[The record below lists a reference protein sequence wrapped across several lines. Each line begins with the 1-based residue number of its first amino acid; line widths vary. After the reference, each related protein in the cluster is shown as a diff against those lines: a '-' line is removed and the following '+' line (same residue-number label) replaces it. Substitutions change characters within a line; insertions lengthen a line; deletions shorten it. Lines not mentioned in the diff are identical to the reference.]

1 MKKIFLASLLVLG
14 LAATSCDDYLD
25 INQDPNSPT
34 EENMTPNM
42 MLPAAEMNIAHSYG
56 DYLRTV
62 GGYFAQHY
70 SQEFGTSNY
79 LDYSEFRQSAV
90 RSSSMYRQLNTRAL
104 NNIKYIRDYAE
115 QHEEWGNYL
124 AATVLRAFTYQLLV
138 DCYGEVPYSEALDLN
153 NLTPAYDDGQ
163 VVYDGILAELDDA
176 LSRVSAGDQVATSL
190 LFPGGNANAWIQFA
204 NALKLRILTRESGVK
219 DVNGQIG
226 ALISQ
231 NNFPTADVEF
241 AGCWKNE
248 AGQANPFFL
257 EDAFSDY
264 GASQINI
271 ILNVALLNTMEGSND
286 TRLEA
291 YFAPNGDGEYKGGVS
306 GTNFSTTNNYKT
318 SYWCR
323 PNAHFDDP
331 VVMISL
337 SEINFLIAEYYAKNN
352 NASKAQEYYTSAI
365 KASFDR
371 ANRLATAHKE
381 PAVDMAGVNAVLA
394 AYPLNLS
401 NYKRAIGIQ
410 KWVDLSGYNSF
421 EAWCEM
427 RRLGYPEMSNVTG
440 EQVYNPSTD
449 NYNPDAVAA
458 GTLYHPINVNP
469 ALTGILQRFPYA
481 ENSANRNQNTP
492 TYPGDNAPVF
502 WAK

>member
-14 LAATSCDDYLD
+14 LAATSCDNYLD

-34 EENMTPNM
+34 EENMTPDM

-79 LDYSEFRQSAV
+79 LDYSEFNQSPV

-104 NNIKYIRDYAE
+104 NNLKYIREYAE
-115 QHEEWGNYL
+115 SNEEWGNYL

-138 DCYGEVPYSEALDLN
+138 DCYGEVPFTEALDLN

-163 VVYDGILAELDDA
+163 LIYDKIIEEINVA
-176 LSRVSAGDQVATSL
+176 LEKVKASDQVATSL
-190 LFPGGNANAWIQFA
+190 LFPGGSAKDWIKFA

-219 DVNGQIG
+219 DVNGQI
-226 ALISQ
+226 ADLI
-231 NNFPTADVEF
+231 NEDNFPSKDVQF

-257 EDAFSDY
+257 EDAFASY

-271 ILNVALLNTMEGSND
+271 ILNVALLNTMNVPSKDFKDGRLAAYFSPNGSNQY
-286 TRLEA
+286 A
-291 YFAPNGDGEYKGGVS
+291 GGVS
-306 GTNFSTTNNYKT
+306 GTNFSTTQTYKT
-318 SYWCR
+318 NYWCR

-331 VVMISL
+331 VVLMTV
-337 SEINFLIAEYYAKNN
+337 SEINFLIAEYYAKNK
-352 NASKAQEYYTSAI
+352 NAAKAQEYFEEAVN
-365 KASFDR
+365 ASFKR
-371 ANRLATAHKE
+371 AGAEGANDAIAQ
-381 PAVDMAGVNAVLA
+381 
-394 AYPLNLS
+394 YPLDIN

-427 RRLGYPEMSNVTG
+427 RRLGYPAMSSVVG
-440 EQVYNPSTD
+440 DQVYNAATD
-449 NYNPDAVAA
+449 TYNPDVVAPA
-458 GTLYHPINVNP
+458 TLYHPINANP

-481 ENSANRNQNTP
+481 ESSANRNQNTP